1 MLNEKDL
8 PSLQALGVEIL
19 EQTHYEQLGMSLL
32 HFKVTPELYSLA
44 ALQARLPTAIIARMD
59 SNQIYASQSKRT
71 KPTAANPPRK
81 AACTTPLSVGM
92 IDTAINLQ
100 HPVFL
105 ANNKPA
111 TITTQRFLADNL
123 PAPDAHGTAVASVL
137 IGRGDE
143 LKPLA
148 NSFSRLA

>member
-32 HFKVTPELYSLA
+32 HFKVTPELDSLA

-81 AACTTPLSVGM
+81 AACTTPVSMGM

-137 IGRGDE
+137 SV
-143 LKPLA
+143 KVM
-148 NSFSRLA
+148 S